1 MSEVDAQLVQRVLE
15 GDRSAFEALMS
26 MHILRARAVARS
38 VLGDDPAVDDAM
50 QEAFMRAYDH
60 LGQLGEPS
68 TFPAWLCTI
77 VRNEAVT
84 WLRRNARVRTVTIE
98 MAHEQP
104 NAEPQ
109 AENPLLER
117 LRGSLGKISP
127 QYREILTLKYD
138 ANLNYDQIAASLGLS
153 VANVEKRLYRA
164 RQALLQLMPELGAA
178 EEAAARLEPQARP
191 LPEP

>member
-178 EEAAARLEPQARP
+178 EEAAPRLEPHARP